1 MLDTIKLGIP
11 ISEGQHENL
20 VNTANQDSGWQW
32 VMFNSQAGELRFLRH
47 KGLIQADQQSF
58 RREIFWDIPEFY
70 EKDNTHLTF
79 EFSVPKYWYG
89 HNIHLL
95 YDYVGAIREFRQL
108 IQKQLNL
115 TLPEVETWQVWRAD
129 ICYAWRCPTQQIAE
143 KILGKIKKLHFPRK
157 RPHIYGDSI
166 MFTGTTYS
174 LKFYLKLTEFF
185 AHDRKALLKGDAKL
199 EWVNYLE
206 QKADGVL
213 RCEATLRR
221 KYLERKGIKTLADLN
236 AKTTYFRNDDEI
248 KENYPGID
256 ESPSTNTFVTMC
268 ILKYMD
274 KKTDICVQD
283 GRLNI
288 HSELLAKF
296 NENYKFYAPECE
308 VEILGQITHFAGGGF
323 STIIKPKTIEI
334 LSEIITKLVGE
345 CKGME
350 TIDQIEEKLSKLYKN
365 HKVADLVGFWLY
377 VQRKGIK
384 AAKERFNKDKFYRN
398 KRALQEAGVGL
409 IEPPKIID
417 ASDRFSKEFE
427 IEAPS
432 LYATNR
438 FDDHRDSD
446 NLLNLISHQKAQN

>member
-1 MLDTIKLGIP
+1 MIDTIKLGIL
-11 ISEGQHENL
+11 ISESQHENL
-20 VNTANQDSGWQW
+20 VNIVNKDSGWKW
-32 VMFNSQAGELRFLRH
+32 VMFNAEAGELRFLRH

-70 EKDNTHLTF
+70 EIDNTHLTV

-95 YDYVGAIREFRQL
+95 YDYIRAIREFRQL

-143 KILGKIKKLHFPRK
+143 QILDSIKKLHFPRK

-213 RCEATLRR
+213 RVEATLRR

-236 AKTTYFRNDDEI
+236 AKTTYFRNDDEL
-248 KENYPGID
+248 KENYPEID
-256 ESPSTNTFVTMC
+256 DNPSANTFATMC

-274 KKTDICVQD
+274 KKTDICIQD

-308 VEILGQITHFAGGGF
+308 VKILGETTYFAGGGF
-323 STIIKPKTIEI
+323 STIIKSKTVEI

-345 CKGME
+345 HKGME
-350 TIDQIEEKLSKLYKN
+350 TSEQVREKLRKIYKPA
-365 HKVADLVGFWLY
+365 KASRLLGFWLF
-377 VQRKGIK
+377 VQKLGVK
-384 AAKERFNKDKFYRN
+384 AAKNDFGHNSFYVS
-398 KRALQEAGVGL
+398 KRALKEAGVGL
-409 IEPPKIID
+409 VEPVKIID
-417 ASDRFSKEFE
+417 ASDRFIKEFK

-432 LYATNR
+432 SYATNR
-438 FDDHRDSD
+438 FDDHRNSD
-446 NLLNLISHQKAQN
+446 NLLNLISDQEAQN

>member
-1 MLDTIKLGIP
+1 
-11 ISEGQHENL
+11 
-20 VNTANQDSGWQW
+20 
-32 VMFNSQAGELRFLRH
+32 
-47 KGLIQADQQSF
+47 
-58 RREIFWDIPEFY
+58 
-70 EKDNTHLTF
+70 
-79 EFSVPKYWYG
+79 
-89 HNIHLL
+89 
-95 YDYVGAIREFRQL
+95 
-108 IQKQLNL
+108 
-115 TLPEVETWQVWRAD
+115 
-129 ICYAWRCPTQQIAE
+129 
-143 KILGKIKKLHFPRK
+143 
-157 RPHIYGDSI
+157 
-166 MFTGTTYS
+166 
-174 LKFYLKLTEFF
+174 
-185 AHDRKALLKGDAKL
+185 
-199 EWVNYLE
+199 
-206 QKADGVL
+206 
-213 RCEATLRR
+213 
-221 KYLERKGIKTLADLN
+221 
-236 AKTTYFRNDDEI
+236 
-248 KENYPGID
+248 
-256 ESPSTNTFVTMC
+256 
-268 ILKYMD
+268 MD